1 MIPWS
6 SVYPLAPRRDKA
18 RLSARVLAGTYL
30 SAAWH
35 SDTFSIVT
43 TLPADGRHPRCQVLL
58 SRFLT
63 LFQQAHYPKTAF
75 QLHNPSAAPA
85 ASF

>member
-6 SVYPLAPRRDKA
+6 SIYPLAPRCDKPCLRA
-18 RLSARVLAGTYL
+18 RVFVGAYLSARR
-30 SAAWH
+30 H
-35 SDTFSIVT
+35 SDASSIVT
-43 TLPADGRHPRCQVLL
+43 TLPADGRHPRCQALL

-63 LFQQAHYPKTAF
+63 LSSKLTTPKLPF
-75 QLHNPSAAPA
+75 QLHNPSAALA